1 MAAVA
6 SLLALVAAIVLS
18 MTTRINVGVVSIA
31 LAWLVGQY
39 VAGLPASTIV
49 GGFPSNLFL
58 TLAGI
63 TLLFSAAETNGTLE
77 RLAGRA
83 AALARGDARR
93 LPVVFFAIA
102 CVISAVG
109 PGAISSVALV
119 APLAMVMAAR
129 AGVSPFLTALM
140 VTNGANAGNLSPVSA
155 VGVIANTAMAG
166 AGLPGHEGVV
176 WFANFAAS
184 GLVALAA
191 YLVLGGWKR
200 PVEAGTAAAAAP
212 ASQRSAAP
220 GHPPAAGRDLSLS
233 GRQRITLLVVLAWIA
248 GVVVFGLHLG
258 LSAFA
263 AGALLVVLRAADER
277 EAIRRVP
284 WGVLIMVSG
293 VTVLVA
299 LLDETGGMAL
309 FSSLLSRLATP
320 ATVNGVM
327 AFVTGAI
334 SLYSST
340 SGVVLPAFL
349 PTVPSVLEQLGGGD
363 PLALSLSINIGASL
377 VDVSPLSTLG
387 ALCVAA
393 VPDGAEATS
402 LFRRLLAWGLLM
414 APAGAVVAVAL
425 APVLAW

>member
-200 PVEAGTAAAAAP
+200 PVEAGTAAP

>member
-1 MAAVA
+1 MAALA
-6 SLLALVAAIVLS
+6 SLLALLVAIVLS

-39 VAGLPASTIV
+39 VAGLPASAIV

-93 LPVVFFAIA
+93 LPLVFFGIA
-102 CVISAVG
+102 CLISAVG

-119 APLAMVMAAR
+119 APIAMAMSAR
-129 AGVSPFLTALM
+129 AGVSPVLTALM

-155 VGVIANTAMAG
+155 VGVIANTAMTG

-184 GLVALAA
+184 AFVAVLA
-191 YLVLGGWKR
+191 YLVLRGWR
-200 PVEAGTAAAAAP
+200 PASPATAAGGDRTAAVPAP
-212 ASQRSAAP
+212 
-220 GHPPAAGRDLSLS
+220 LS
-233 GRQRITLLVVLAWIA
+233 RPQWITVLVLLAWIA

-263 AGALLVVLRAADER
+263 AGSVLVAVRAADER
-277 EAIRRVP
+277 AAIRRVP
-284 WGVLIMVSG
+284 WGVIVMVCG

-299 LLDETGGMAL
+299 LLEETGGMDL

-320 ATVNGVM
+320 ATINAAM
-327 AFVTGAI
+327 AFITGAI

-349 PTVPSVLEQLGGGD
+349 PTVPTVIEQLGGGN
-363 PLALSLSINIGASL
+363 PLAVSLSINIGASL

-393 VPDGAEATS
+393 VPDGPEATS
-402 LFRRLLAWGLLM
+402 LFRKLLMWGLAMAPVGALIAAILAPLLA
-414 APAGAVVAVAL
+414 
-425 APVLAW
+425 